1 MSLSGSKH
9 RAAERKPSGHRLNPT
24 WAVEPSKIRGFIERR
39 NQPGI
44 PAAMQWSTG
53 FPTCHDFNHR
63 RQRPTSPVRPA
74 VEKRCYLEEGLPNG
88 AVDGSG
94 VAVHPTEAMSSLILL
109 FARVPAP
116 GHGKSRLAATMGAE
130 AAHRIADYLLR
141 RTLETCFPAFPVHIW
156 YTPAEGERAVQGWLR
171 PGWSCSAQGGGDLGE
186 RLAQAFQEAF
196 AGGFSRVLAI
206 GCDCPEMTTKDLQ
219 DAEHA
224 LEQSEVVLGPARDGG
239 YWLLGMRRF
248 YPELLSEIPWS
259 TDAVF
264 QRTLE
269 RAAGAGLSVSL
280 LRRLSDIDTES
291 DWIEFLAVNPS
302 INLPLQVK
310 TELPKVLI
318 H

>member
-1 MSLSGSKH
+1 
-9 RAAERKPSGHRLNPT
+9 
-24 WAVEPSKIRGFIERR
+24 
-39 NQPGI
+39 
-44 PAAMQWSTG
+44 
-53 FPTCHDFNHR
+53 
-63 RQRPTSPVRPA
+63 
-74 VEKRCYLEEGLPNG
+74 
-88 AVDGSG
+88 
-94 VAVHPTEAMSSLILL
+94 MSSLILV
-109 FARVPAP
+109 FVRVPAL
-116 GHGKSRLAATMGAE
+116 GHGKSRLASTMGVE
-130 AAHRIADYLLR
+130 SAHRIAEFLLR
-141 RTLETCFPAFPVHIW
+141 RTLETCAPFHHVQIC
-156 YTPAEGERAVQGWLR
+156 YTPADAGRVVQGWMR
-171 PGWSCSAQGGGDLGE
+171 PGWTCSAQVDGDLGV
-186 RLAQAFQEAF
+186 RMARAFQEAF
-196 AGGFSRVLAI
+196 AEGFSRVLAI

-269 RAAGAGLSVSL
+269 RAAWAGLSVSL

>member
-1 MSLSGSKH
+1 M
-9 RAAERKPSGHRLNPT
+9 
-24 WAVEPSKIRGFIERR
+24 
-39 NQPGI
+39 
-44 PAAMQWSTG
+44 
-53 FPTCHDFNHR
+53 
-63 RQRPTSPVRPA
+63 
-74 VEKRCYLEEGLPNG
+74 
-88 AVDGSG
+88 
-94 VAVHPTEAMSSLILL
+94 
-109 FARVPAP
+109 AR
-116 GHGKSRLAATMGAE
+116 
-130 AAHRIADYLLR
+130 
-141 RTLETCFPAFPVHIW
+141 
-156 YTPAEGERAVQGWLR
+156 
-171 PGWSCSAQGGGDLGE
+171 
-186 RLAQAFQEAF
+186 AFQEAF
-196 AGGFSRVLAI
+196 AEGFSRVLAI

-269 RAAGAGLSVSL
+269 RAAWAGLSVSL